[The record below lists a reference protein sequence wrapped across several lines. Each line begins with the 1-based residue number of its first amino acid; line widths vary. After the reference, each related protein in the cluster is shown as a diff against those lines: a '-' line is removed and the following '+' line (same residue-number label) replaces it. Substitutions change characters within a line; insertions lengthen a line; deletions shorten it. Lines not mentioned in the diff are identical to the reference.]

1 MTSTADLPKTF
12 GGYRLTILRN
22 DDLLY
27 PSAFQW
33 HVILRSSTAHSII
46 LSRDNALIYQ
56 RKFFPRTI
64 KTRHPIRQKIQ
75 LLILKNGLINVQFCD
90 FALCGGRVGGMGTC
104 GKIIANSI

>member
-56 RKFFPRTI
+56 RKFFRVRSKPA
-64 KTRHPIRQKIQ
+64 TRSVRK
-75 LLILKNGLINVQFCD
+75 F
-90 FALCGGRVGGMGTC
+90 
-104 GKIIANSI
+104 SS